1 MSLGDDC
8 LYGDQLFK
16 TIYTLSVGFIFS
28 VTLYIALFLA
38 RFILKSGI
46 SLSLSVSVSFN
57 INERNVFF
65 YCPSISD
72 FKNRNKHHI

>member
-8 LYGDQLFK
+8 LYGNQLFK
-16 TIYTLSVGFIFS
+16 TIYTLLVGFIFS

-46 SLSLSVSVSFN
+46 SLSLSFN
-57 INERNVFF
+57 INEKNVFF
-65 YCPSISD
+65 LLLFNIR
-72 FKNRNKHHI
+72 FQKQK